1 MCSPN
6 VNDFW
11 FISLIQFTFNDTVC
25 SQTNQSHWCTSSGTA
40 SNLVRLGVPIRG
52 ASLLIGR
59 MLLSICTGQ
68 PWLFTLGRINSVPW
82 VGQWLSPWLTT
93 CWPPHCPAWSRT
105 EVISCVATQCMLPT
119 APLLWWW
126 LFVALATVVMSGRD
140 RHSNVQWMTA
150 VAKNDTDPGRPL
162 IFGAQCILWLWMV
175 QWLMKVRQTN
185 ETWEHVTVFVWL
197 GINMSWWQW
206 LNEWK
211 WESNFKG
218 LLALVQSVTIRP
230 CWFTICDMA
239 WRPGFPLSKATL
251 PPPPKLVAHTHPSR
265 PPVAKLGG
273 FAKLGQ
279 PPTAPVPAASVSALV
294 PFVPPGP
301 AHPTPAPAVTHGS
314 IPGFHLSN
322 FDFCFP

>member
-211 WESNFKG
+211 WESNFRRAFG
-218 LLALVQSVTIRP
+218 FGTVSDDPTLLIHNLWHGMATWVSFEQGNVTS
-230 CWFTICDMA
+230 T
-239 WRPGFPLSKATL
+239 SKTGSAY
-251 PPPPKLVAHTHPSR
+251 
-265 PPVAKLGG
+265 PPVTSTSGEAWGICQVG
-273 FAKLGQ
+273 S
-279 PPTAPVPAASVSALV
+279 APYCASAS
-294 PFVPPGP
+294 
-301 AHPTPAPAVTHGS
+301 
-314 IPGFHLSN
+314 
-322 FDFCFP
+322 C